1 MVNVIYIY
9 LYIIVEISYFYAPL
23 IPTNVL
29 FLECCDLIQVFYG
42 STNQEYTYANIYGYY
57 VRQEDLINGRAWYKN
72 EGRSIW
78 WDGTDDWMI
87 GLTTEKGGTS
97 GYASL
102 RNDGSCL
109 PKISNP
115 KWILWDG
122 SWNDAGSQDV
132 KIQCG
137 FKPTGHYKLFMSIDG
152 KYTSISKSVLIEN
165 YLLNGVSLPKW
176 LSG

>member
-1 MVNVIYIY
+1 M
-9 LYIIVEISYFYAPL
+9 LKIIVDCQWSIKNLLFYAPL

-78 WDGTDDWMI
+78 WDGTDWMI
-87 GLTTEKGGTS
+87 GKTTEKGSTR
-97 GYASL
+97 GYAYL
-102 RNDGSCL
+102 KNDGRCL

-115 KWILWDG
+115 KWQLYNG

-137 FKPTGHYKLFMSIDG
+137 FKPTGNEFCFMH
-152 KYTSISKSVLIEN
+152 KEK
-165 YLLNGVSLPKW
+165 
-176 LSG
+176 

>member
-1 MVNVIYIY
+1 M
-9 LYIIVEISYFYAPL
+9 LKIIVDCQWSIKNLLFYAPL

-78 WDGTDDWMI
+78 WDGTDWMI
-87 GLTTEKGGTS
+87 GKTTEKGSTR
-97 GYASL
+97 GYAYL
-102 RNDGSCL
+102 KNDGRCL

-115 KWILWDG
+115 KWQLYNG

-132 KIQCG
+132 KIRCG
-137 FKPTGHYKLFMSIDG
+137 YNPSKPTGKECF
-152 KYTSISKSVLIEN
+152 
-165 YLLNGVSLPKW
+165 VSCIKKNT
-176 LSG
+176 